1 MTLISLSSPELAS
14 IDFFCKE
21 LPNDPS
27 RSGNFTFL
35 FDGSQYDVT
44 EATLQ
49 GFYEQLAS
57 WGTKYSGTIRIN
69 RHDVPVAPA
78 IEQPTEVTPPDVP
91 PSAGGLSAED
101 VQSIAEAVTLLDDKT
116 IAKATPIMEA
126 QAMDESKPVE
136 WRKAYLETVITDE
149 RLQKTLREQAAELL
163 EVISA

>member
-1 MTLISLSSPELAS
+1 MTLISFSSPELAS
-14 IDFFCKE
+14 IDFYCKE

-27 RSGNFTFL
+27 RSGNFTFV

-57 WGTKYSGTIRIN
+57 WGTKYSSTIRIN
-69 RHDVPVAPA
+69 RHDVAAVAPA
-78 IEQPTEVTPPDVP
+78 AESAPEVVVP
-91 PSAGGLSAED
+91 PVEGGLSPED
-101 VQSIAEAVTLLDDKT
+101 VQSIAEAVTQLDDKT
-116 IAKATPIMEA
+116 IAKATPILEA

-149 RLQKTLREQAAELL
+149 RLQKTLREQAVELL

>member
-49 GFYEQLAS
+49 GFYEQLAA
-57 WGTKYSGTIRIN
+57 WGTKYSSTIRIN
-69 RHDVPVAPA
+69 RHDVPVAPVEPVA
-78 IEQPTEVTPPDVP
+78 EVTPPVVVE
-91 PSAGGLSAED
+91 GGLSDED
-101 VQSIAEAVTLLDDKT
+101 VRSIAEAVTLLDDKT
-116 IAKATPIMEA
+116 IAKTTPIMEA